1 MNRTTALLVALA
13 ILLGHALAIHKTASG
28 EIAPPFDM
36 AYVAFR
42 IARNIVQ
49 TGQFAWQPG
58 FPGIESYPSLLWIG
72 VATFAERLYMP
83 VNQVAQGLGMAAA
96 FGCVLVLAQ
105 FSPVRLAG
113 VIAPLLF
120 VVSGGVA
127 SAALSGLE
135 TSVLALLLA
144 LAFLAYER
152 GWRVALSLSLALAV
166 VTRPQGTV
174 FAIALLAIELVRR
187 ALARR
192 GAPDAPGRRSMAAAF
207 VLPFAVAAVVGLW
220 RWNVT
225 GHLLAPWGEQLKD
238 FRPRVAREGYLY
250 LADFFL
256 TSGNALL
263 FVFPLWYLAR
273 GVLGGLGARA
283 CVLTVTWCA
292 MVALGGG
299 GSLPFFEAMTP
310 ILAIL
315 LVAVQEA
322 MMIALD
328 SKRRGWPQLTWALF
342 LLGLAGSAF
351 ASKWPGDLGPL
362 PLERMHRDWMSP
374 RTLARFGYEEHNGRT
389 GLGEEILAT
398 ERLREIGIF
407 LRDHAAPGT
416 TVLTPWPGAIGYLS
430 RLRVIDPLGRT
441 TPSPGEHRTRAW
453 EGLPRADVV
462 KALAQRPDYIV
473 PSIRFGEFA
482 PTAQEIATEWAKSL
496 DIDPN
501 KQGRSMGV
509 RSELVSYEL
518 ITVPITH
525 RYARPGVFPR
535 DQFHLMRRK
544 DLDRAPRLHVRLEGR
559 RLEIDVEHR
568 AHEQLADLR
577 VHVRARDGAL
587 WSMRPSGELEPRPDL
602 LARTQILLY
611 PTGERRIRLLAATLP
626 EDLDAVELRAVLR
639 NPSTFGDSLFT
650 ATSDEV
656 SVPVGSR

>member
-42 IARNIVQ
+42 VARNFVQ

-58 FPGIESYPSLLWIG
+58 YSGLESYPSLLWIA
-72 VATFAERLYMP
+72 VATVGERLYFP
-83 VNQVAQGLGMAAA
+83 VNQLAQGLGMAAA

-135 TSVLALLLA
+135 TSTLALALA

-152 GWRVALSLSLALAV
+152 GWRVVLALSLALAV
-166 VTRPQGTV
+166 VTRPQGV
-174 FAIALLAIELVRR
+174 LFAVALLAIELVRR
-187 ALARR
+187 SFAQR
-192 GAPDAPGRRSMAAAF
+192 DPGRRPMIRAF
-207 VLPFAVAAVVGLW
+207 VLPFAIWAAVALA
-220 RWNVT
+220 RWSAT
-225 GHLLAPWGEQLKD
+225 GHVLGPWGAQLNA

-250 LADFFL
+250 LVDFFL

-273 GVLGGLGARA
+273 GALGGLGTRA
-283 CVLTVTWCA
+283 CVLTVVWCA

-315 LVAVQEA
+315 IVAVQEA

-328 SKRRGWPQLTWALF
+328 SKRRGLPKLTWVLF
-342 LLGLAGSAF
+342 LIGLGGSVF
-351 ASKWPGDLGPL
+351 ASKYPGDLGPL
-362 PLERMHRDWMSP
+362 PLEAAHRRWMEP
-374 RTLARFGYEEHNGRT
+374 RTLARFGYEEPNGRA

-441 TPSPGEHRTRAW
+441 TPSPGETRTRAW

-462 KALAQRPDYIV
+462 KALAERPDYIV
-473 PSIRFGEFA
+473 PSIRFGDVP
-482 PTAQEIATEWAKSL
+482 PTAQEVATEWAKSL
-496 DIDPN
+496 DIDAN
-501 KQGRSMGV
+501 RQGRSMGV
-509 RSELVSYEL
+509 RNELIDYEL

-535 DQFHLMRRK
+535 NQFHLMRRK
-544 DLDRAPRLHVRLEGR
+544 DLDRSPRLHVSLDGR
-559 RLEIDVEHR
+559 RFEIEVEHR

-577 VHVRARDGAL
+577 VTLRARDGSV
-587 WSMRPSGELEPRPDL
+587 WSMRPTGEFEPRADL
-602 LARTQILLY
+602 SARTQILLY
-611 PTGERRIRLLAATLP
+611 PTGERRIRLVAAELP
-626 EDLDAVELRAVLR
+626 ENVDAFELRAVLR
-639 NPSTFGDSLFT
+639 NPNAAGNSLFT

-656 SVPVGSR
+656 SIPIGSR